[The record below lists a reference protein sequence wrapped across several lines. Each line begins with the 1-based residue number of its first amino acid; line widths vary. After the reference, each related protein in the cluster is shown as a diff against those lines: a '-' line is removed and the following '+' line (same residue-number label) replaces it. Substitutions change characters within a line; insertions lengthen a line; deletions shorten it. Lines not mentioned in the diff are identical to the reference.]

1 MYRRFINK
9 LDQELNYSLLS
20 VRLNDEM
27 IDLLIDCLSNVLID
41 L

>member
-9 LDQELNYSLLS
+9 LDKELNYSLLS